1 MISHHTIL
9 RDYLEIAKQARA
21 GELLPRFQPEPVS
34 PELRRRRD
42 DSWQRRLERELAGE
56 DPFNSTEAPSE

>member
-1 MISHHTIL
+1 MISHHTQI

-21 GELLPRFQPEPVS
+21 GELLPHFQPEPIS

-42 DSWQRRLERELAGE
+42 DSWQRRLERELAGK
-56 DPFNSTEAPSE
+56 DPFINAEALDE